1 MKFDILRVRIL
12 ASPYIKLINLGL
24 LVLGALVITFL
35 SFLYNWNGDNLTLF
49 SVPLEGYMG
58 SREQVFTELIHQL
71 FSWGWILI
79 GFYVFSS
86 LLLPLTGS
94 FLVSQLLWLRLNP
107 CLPSEIAAARAI
119 WVIIYALCLSASG
132 AIYVLLTSY
141 FHHVSPTLLLLDAL
155 GLFSYILLSG
165 GFIVI
170 TDFAHRVDNSYRIL
184 ISGIASLLP
193 ILLAIISSSL
203 SKTLGEYAKYF
214 PYASPFDNLSRENL
228 YHSGTA
234 AILGLLF
241 LIFHIILKLR
251 YNSFYPV
258 VMSKLG
264 VSNSDAK

>member
-1 MKFDILRVRIL
+1 MKFDIVRVGIL
-12 ASPYIKLINLGL
+12 ASPYLKLINLGFLGL
-24 LVLGALVITFL
+24 LVLGTTFL

-49 SVPLEGYMG
+49 SVPLEGYTG

-71 FSWGWILI
+71 FSWCWILI

-119 WVIIYALCLSASG
+119 WVISYALCLSALG
-132 AIYVLLTSY
+132 AISVLINSY

-155 GLFSYILLSG
+155 GLCSYILLSG
-165 GFIVI
+165 GFILV
-170 TDFAHRVDNSYRIL
+170 TDFAHRFDNSSRIL

-203 SKTLGEYAKYF
+203 SKTFGDYAKYF
-214 PYASPFDNLSRENL
+214 PYASPFDNLSMENL

-234 AILGLLF
+234 AIFGLFF
-241 LIFHIILKLR
+241 LSFHIILKLR
-251 YNSFYPV
+251 YNSCYPV
-258 VMSKLG
+258 VISKLG